1 MTYADYRDGKP
12 VILTA
17 ALTGGVHGKEANP
30 NLPETP
36 AEIGEA
42 AAAAERAG
50 ASIVHLHARRDNGER
65 AFATERFQE
74 VTDAVRARTDD
85 VIVQH
90 STGGT
95 GAPNDL
101 RAEPLR
107 TDPAPEMASLDMG
120 PLNRY
125 QHLTSENTRGLVAA
139 LHAEMQERGI
149 KPELEVFNGGHL
161 NESLAILDSEG
172 SRSLGQ
178 PARSAGDELDDPP
191 YLNLVFGGGTT
202 TIPHPRNLLNLV
214 ENLPAGVEFNV
225 LAFGPHQLP
234 LTTMGILL
242 GGHVRV
248 GLEDNLYYRKG
259 ELAESNAQL
268 VERTAGIAEQLGRPV
283 ATPAEAREILGL

>member
-1 MTYADYRDGKP
+1 MTYADYRAGKP

-36 AEIGEA
+36 AEVGEA

-50 ASIVHLHARRDNGER
+50 ASIVHLHARRDTGER

-95 GAPNDL
+95 GAPDGL

-125 QHLTSENTRGLVAA
+125 QHLTSENTRGLVAD

-161 NESLAILDSEG
+161 NESLAIL
-172 SRSLGQ
+172 
-178 PARSAGDELDDPP
+178 DELDDPP

-214 ENLPAGVEFNV
+214 ENLPEGVEFNV

-242 GGHVRV
+242 GGHARV
-248 GLEDNLYYRKG
+248 GLEDNLYYREG

-268 VERTAGIAEQLGRPV
+268 VERAAEIAAALGRPV
-283 ATPAEAREILGL
+283 ATPAAARDLLGL

>member
-1 MTYADYRDGKP
+1 MTYADYRDGNP

-30 NLPETP
+30 NIPETP
-36 AEIGEA
+36 ADIGEA

-65 AFATERFQE
+65 AFSTERFQE
-74 VTDAVRARTDD
+74 VTDAVRARTED
-85 VIVQH
+85 VIIQH

-95 GAPNDL
+95 GAPDDL

-125 QHLTSENTRGLVAA
+125 QHLTSENTRSLVAD
-139 LHAEMQERGI
+139 LHEVMQERGI

-161 NESLAILDSEG
+161 NESLAMLE
-172 SRSLGQ
+172 
-178 PARSAGDELDDPP
+178 ELDDPP

-202 TIPHPRNLLNLV
+202 TVPHPRNLLNLV
-214 ENLPAGVEFNV
+214 ENLPEGVEFNV

-234 LTTMGILL
+234 LTTMGMLL
-242 GGHVRV
+242 GGHARV

-268 VERTAGIAEQLGRPV
+268 VARTARLAAELGRPV
-283 ATPAEAREILGL
+283 ATPAEARDILDL